1 MAAQDRD
8 EHPDGRRATRPSRAR
23 WLVPAAGLPALVVA
37 VALSPGDAGAAA
49 RQDWTPFV
57 LVGGLLL
64 LGLVARADGLFDAGG
79 ALMAGLA
86 RGGFS
91 LLVAAAV
98 LVAVVTAVL
107 NLDTAAAF
115 LTPVLVAAARRRR
128 TGETAL
134 LYLAVFLA
142 NGASL
147 LLPGSNLT
155 NLIVLGDRHLSGGAF
170 AAAMLPAWIAA
181 VVAVPVV
188 LAVVFRRELRRAGP
202 RSRSVPPPCR
212 AGAGAAG
219 VVVAV
224 VAMVVL
230 SGGTVAV
237 VVAAAGCLAAGW
249 HLARG
254 RVGRAELAGT
264 VDVPVLGGLFGL
276 AVALGTLG
284 RAWSGPWSLLA
295 HAASWQAALVGAG
308 TSVAFNNLPAA
319 SLLAARPPADPHAL
333 LVGLDLGPNLAVT
346 GALSAVLWLQAARGA
361 GAHPSAARFT
371 RLGLVVTPVSM
382 AAALLALH
390 LAG

>member
-155 NLIVLGDRHLSGGAF
+155 NLIVLGGVHPSGSDF
-170 AAAMLPAWIAA
+170 ARAMALPWAAA
-181 VVAVPVV
+181 VVSVA
-188 LAVVFRRELRRAGP
+188 AVVGLLWHRSLRRAGQRLHEP
-202 RSRSVPPPCR
+202 VHAR
-212 AGAGAAG
+212 AGVGAAG
-219 VVVAV
+219 V
-224 VAMVVL
+224 
-230 SGGTVAV
+230 GAV
-237 VVAAAGCLAAGW
+237 VVAMLVLPPEGEAVAAVAAGAAAVGW
-249 HLARG
+249 RVARG
-254 RVGRAELAGT
+254 LVTRDEVRRTLNL
-264 VDVPVLGGLFGL
+264 PVLGGLFLL
-276 AVALGTLG
+276 ALDLGTLG
-284 RAWSGPWSLLA
+284 RVWSGPSDLLA
-295 HAASWQAALVGAG
+295 HASSVLSAVVGAG
-308 TSVAFNNLPAA
+308 ASVLVNNLPAA
-319 SLLAARPPADPHAL
+319 SLLAARPVAEAHAL
-333 LVGLDLGPNLAVT
+333 LIGLDLGPNLAVT
-346 GALSAVLWLQAARGA
+346 GALSAVLWLQAGRAVGASPSPWRYSAA
-361 GAHPSAARFT
+361 GAI
-371 RLGLVVTPVSM
+371 VVPVSM
-382 AAALLALH
+382 ALALVVLVH
-390 LAG
+390 AG